1 MPLPGWT
8 VIWSAWLVALGAGLV
23 PVEVMVRASP
33 FASAVARVRVT
44 VAPLAEAFVTVS
56 ALAVPPE
63 GVTVT
68 EYPAPPS
75 RCSQRRSSRSQRW
88 PRP

>member
-1 MPLPGWT
+1 
-8 VIWSAWLVALGAGLV
+8 V
-23 PVEVMVRASP
+23 P
-33 FASAVARVRVT
+33 RVRVT

-68 EYPAPPS
+68 EYPAPVPLFTKAIFS
-75 RCSQRRSSRSQRW
+75 VPWVAAAVSVRLVPAAVRLATVALLIV
-88 PRP
+88 